1 MKKSF
6 KAITS
11 LVLMVL
17 VLMSLSAS
25 AFAAA
30 PSPTASITFR
40 GEKQGFGFQS
50 GDMNYTA
57 TDLFDSFKNV
67 MPGDNLTESISFTYA
82 PQDAADCD
90 FVNLYMKAVPHDET
104 ATPLTY
110 SETFENTDGKDQANV
125 DGQRDETVATMSDF
139 LSQLTMTVKAGGTE
153 IYNSTPDQTG
163 ALTDYVFIGKFYKG
177 EGTTFTVDLNVPIT
191 LDNRYAN
198 RVGEVDWVFRVD
210 GFNETQ
216 LTVTKNWSDGN
227 ASHANDSVT
236 VKLLKDG
243 KETGTT
249 QVLNAANNWTYTFD
263 KLDADST
270 WTVEEEPVDGYTP
283 SYKTEGTTVTI
294 TNTANDPGP
303 NPKVPL
309 DITVIK
315 KWSNDTLKNRL
326 SSVTVTLYD
335 GDVAYDTVRLSA
347 ANKWTYH
354 WKDLNAYGNWRV
366 LETNIPRGYVP
377 SYSVSADGT
386 VVTITN
392 SKSLIQTGQLNW
404 PVWVLGGAGV
414 ALVTLGGA
422 MMLKKKRENDA

>member
-17 VLMSLSAS
+17 VLMSLSVS

-249 QVLNAANNWTYTFD
+249 QVLNAANNWTYH
-263 KLDADST
+263 
-270 WTVEEEPVDGYTP
+270 W
-283 SYKTEGTTVTI
+283 
-294 TNTANDPGP
+294 
-303 NPKVPL
+303 L
-309 DITVIK
+309 DI
-315 KWSNDTLKNRL
+315 S
-326 SSVTVTLYD
+326 
-335 GDVAYDTVRLSA
+335 
-347 ANKWTYH
+347 
-354 WKDLNAYGNWRV
+354 AYGNWRV
-366 LETNIPRGYVP
+366 LETNIPKGYVP
-377 SYSVSADGT
+377 SYSTSADGS
-386 VVTITN
+386 VVTVTN

-404 PVWVLGGAGV
+404 PVWVLGGAGI
-414 ALVTLGGA
+414 ALVALGGA
-422 MMLKKKRENDA
+422 MMFKKKRENDA

>member
-1 MKKSF
+1 M
-6 KAITS
+6 
-11 LVLMVL
+11 
-17 VLMSLSAS
+17 
-25 AFAAA
+25 
-30 PSPTASITFR
+30 
-40 GEKQGFGFQS
+40 
-50 GDMNYTA
+50 
-57 TDLFDSFKNV
+57 
-67 MPGDNLTESISFTYA
+67 
-82 PQDAADCD
+82 
-90 FVNLYMKAVPHDET
+90 
-104 ATPLTY
+104 
-110 SETFENTDGKDQANV
+110 
-125 DGQRDETVATMSDF
+125 
-139 LSQLTMTVKAGGTE
+139 
-153 IYNSTPDQTG
+153 
-163 ALTDYVFIGKFYKG
+163 
-177 EGTTFTVDLNVPIT
+177 
-191 LDNRYAN
+191 
-198 RVGEVDWVFRVD
+198 FRVD

-303 NPKVPL
+303 DPKVPL

-315 KWSNDTLKNRL
+315 KWSNDTLKNRP

-404 PVWVLGGAGV
+404 PVWVLGGAGA

>member
-17 VLMSLSAS
+17 VLMSLSVS

-40 GEKQGFGFQS
+40 GEKQGFGFRS
-50 GDMNYTA
+50 DDMNYTA

-82 PQDAADCD
+82 PQDTTDCD

-104 ATPLTY
+104 ANPLTY

-125 DGQRDETVATMSDF
+125 DGKRDETVATMSDF

-153 IYNSTPDQTG
+153 IYKSTPDQTG

-303 NPKVPL
+303 DPKVPL

-315 KWSNDTLKNRL
+315 KWSNDTLKNRP

-335 GDVAYDTVRLSA
+335 GDVAYDTVRLNA
-347 ANKWTYH
+347 ANRWTYH

-366 LETNIPRGYVP
+366 LETNIPSGYVP

>member
-17 VLMSLSAS
+17 VLMSLSVS

-40 GEKQGFGFQS
+40 GEKQGFGFRS
-50 GDMNYTA
+50 DDMNYTA

-82 PQDAADCD
+82 PQDTTDCD

-104 ATPLTY
+104 ANPLTY

-139 LSQLTMTVKAGGTE
+139 LSKLTMTVKAGGTE

-249 QVLNAANNWTYTFD
+249 
-263 KLDADST
+263 
-270 WTVEEEPVDGYTP
+270 
-283 SYKTEGTTVTI
+283 
-294 TNTANDPGP
+294 
-303 NPKVPL
+303 
-309 DITVIK
+309 
-315 KWSNDTLKNRL
+315 
-326 SSVTVTLYD
+326 
-335 GDVAYDTVRLSA
+335 
-347 ANKWTYH
+347 
-354 WKDLNAYGNWRV
+354 
-366 LETNIPRGYVP
+366 
-377 SYSVSADGT
+377 
-386 VVTITN
+386 
-392 SKSLIQTGQLNW
+392 
-404 PVWVLGGAGV
+404 
-414 ALVTLGGA
+414 
-422 MMLKKKRENDA
+422 

>member
-17 VLMSLSAS
+17 VLMSLSVS
-25 AFAAA
+25 AFASA
-30 PSPTASITFR
+30 PSPSASITFR
-40 GEKQGFGFQS
+40 GAAQGFGFQPGS
-50 GDMNYTA
+50 NYTT

-67 MPGDNLTESISFTYA
+67 MPGDNLTENISFTYA
-82 PQDAADCD
+82 PQDSTDCD
-90 FVNLYMKAVPHDET
+90 FVNLYMKAVPHDDTANALSKKVAET
-104 ATPLTY
+104 
-110 SETFENTDGKDQANV
+110 ENVANM
-125 DGQRDETVATMSDF
+125 TDF
-139 LSQLTMTVKAGGTE
+139 LSQLTMKVTVGGNE

-177 EGTTFTVDLNVPIT
+177 EGTTFTVDLSVPIT
-191 LDNRYAN
+191 LDNKYAN

-227 ASHANDSVT
+227 ANHANDSVT
-236 VKLLKDG
+236 VYLLKDG
-243 KETGTT
+243 RQTETS

-263 KLDADST
+263 KLDAEST
-270 WTVEEEPVDGYTP
+270 WTVEEKPVAGYTT

-294 TNTANDPGP
+294 TNTADEPDP
-303 NPKVPL
+303 NPKYPL

-315 KWSNDTLKNRL
+315 KWSSDTLKNRPG
-326 SSVTVTLYD
+326 SVTVTLYD
-335 GDVAYDTVRLSA
+335 GDIAYDTVRLSA

-354 WKDLNAYGNWRV
+354 WRDLNAYGNWRV
-366 LETNIPRGYVP
+366 IGTNIPHGYVP
-377 SYSVSADGT
+377 SYSTSADGT

-392 SKSLIQTGQLNW
+392 SRSLIQTGQLNW
-404 PVWVLGGAGV
+404 PVWVLGGAGLV
-414 ALVTLGGA
+414 LVTLGGA
-422 MMLKKKRENDA
+422 MMLRKKRENDA